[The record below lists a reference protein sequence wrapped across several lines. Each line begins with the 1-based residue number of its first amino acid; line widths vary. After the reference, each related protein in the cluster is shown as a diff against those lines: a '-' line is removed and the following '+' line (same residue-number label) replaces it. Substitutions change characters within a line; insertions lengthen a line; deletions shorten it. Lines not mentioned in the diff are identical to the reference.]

1 MRTLIAALLLA
12 LPCLADE
19 VVCKDGR
26 RIEFRS
32 VEDTGET
39 YTIVTPEGGR
49 VVVKRSDVDSFAKT
63 EPAVA
68 LTGAAMTF
76 DKKSKLDAVDLLKKI
91 DLGKDALDGTWKF
104 APSGVLTGSSTSAA
118 RLQIRYA
125 PPEEYNLTVTLER
138 TEGDD
143 NIGICLVTPGGLA
156 MYHLDVDRGAYHGL
170 LAPEGSDGHRKVTS
184 TSGKVLAPGKPR
196 TLVFMVRRASLV
208 VQLDGRDVCTSRV
221 DWSKVVPL
229 PGVAPA
235 DRPAFGLFALKSGI
249 SVSRLS
255 LSFPSGKDK

>member
-1 MRTLIAALLLA
+1 MRTLIAALLIA

-49 VVVKRSDVDSFAKT
+49 VVVKRAEVDSFAKT

-68 LTGAAMTF
+68 LTGAAITF
-76 DKKSKLDAVDLLKKI
+76 DRHSKLDAVDLLKKI
-91 DLGKDALDGTWKF
+91 DLGKDSLDGTWKF
-104 APSGVLTGSSTSAA
+104 APSGALTGSSTSNA
-118 RLQIRYA
+118 RLQVRYT

-138 TEGDD
+138 TEGND
-143 NIGICLVTPGGLA
+143 NVGICLVTPGGLA
-156 MYHLDVDRGAYHGL
+156 MYHLDVDAGAYHGL
-170 LAPEGSDGHRKVTS
+170 LSPDGADGHRKVTS
-184 TSGKVLAPGKPR
+184 TPGKVLTPGKPR
-196 TLVFMVRRASLV
+196 TLIFMVRKASLV

-221 DWSKVVPL
+221 DWSKVSPL
-229 PGVAPA
+229 PGCAPA
-235 DRPAFGLFALKSGI
+235 DRPAVGLFALKSGVT
-249 SVSRLS
+249 VSRLS
-255 LSFPSGKDK
+255 LTYPAGK